1 MTKNDAKK
9 RIAAA
14 IKKLNAMNNNVYFE
28 LEETKYSVQLIC
40 RSKSIKSTRFGAYG
54 FIGMFDNYK
63 KKSEAYITCMP
74 SMEAIK
80 DIRPVIF
87 TSIRPTAS
95 YSSPNTRIRSG

>member
-9 RIAAA
+9 RITVA

-28 LEETKYSVQLIC
+28 LEETEYSVQLIC

-63 KKSEAYITCMP
+63 KKSEAYITCMLFAE
-74 SMEAIK
+74 MMIA
-80 DIRPVIF
+80 
-87 TSIRPTAS
+87 A
-95 YSSPNTRIRSG
+95 TRLNDPAAYHNICA